1 MSAEVAVPAGW
12 YDMAGDAPGTKRWWD
27 GVQWT
32 SAVQAAEPSAR
43 ALTLV
48 ATEATSEASQT
59 TAAVGQGSAPT
70 DNVASQWSQ
79 AIARHAETPAA
90 TSASD
95 VIASHGPSARAQRE
109 AAISPLQW
117 MFFPLR
123 RAFDFKS
130 RACRAELWWFNLFLA
145 IGFIISGFLSVA
157 VASLV
162 IGEPTA
168 GNPLEVA
175 DALIALSPSLLF
187 AALIFLPT
195 LAVYVR
201 RLHDTG
207 RNGWRL
213 MPISSVIFGAF
224 ILPRLIGD
232 IVAVE
237 ATSYAMSG
245 LYAAWILGVA
255 WIGPADAGWNKYGH
269 RHQLP

>member
-12 YDMAGDAPGTKRWWD
+12 YDMAGDEPGTKRWWD

-48 ATEATSEASQT
+48 ETEATTEASQT
-59 TAAVGQGSAPT
+59 TAAVGQGAAPT
-70 DNVASQWSQ
+70 DDVASQWSQ
-79 AIARHAETPAA
+79 AIARHGETPRIA
-90 TSASD
+90 SASD

-130 RACRAELWWFNLFLA
+130 RACRAELWWFSLFFA
-145 IGFIISGFLSVA
+145 IGFLISGFLSVA

-162 IGEPTA
+162 IDDTGRPPEIS
-168 GNPLEVA
+168 

-187 AALIFLPT
+187 AALMILPT

-224 ILPRLIGD
+224 ILPMLIGD
-232 IVAVE
+232 LVAVQ

-245 LYAAWILGVA
+245 VYAAWILGVA